1 MYNRYQLDPPQS
13 TQRNGPYQ
21 RPVMD
26 SRTYELLLEENGQN
40 ISTFIRLFRE
50 DENSIIDADKF
61 MNVSIGKN
69 NGDK

>member
-1 MYNRYQLDPPQS
+1 
-13 TQRNGPYQ
+13 
-21 RPVMD
+21 MD

-69 NGDK
+69 HGDKW